1 MSPNIKLNGYLSI
14 LIFGYVIILHSYLG
28 HFCLLLEMEKRGY
41 KVSAE
46 WRDKN
51 YRGKKAENYN
61 NLEEKIID
69 SPIYKEHD
77 NEYLVECIEN
87 LRKKGIK
94 LEL

>member
-1 MSPNIKLNGYLSI
+1 LWVAVRFFL
-14 LIFGYVIILHSYLG
+14 
-28 HFCLLLEMEKRGY
+28 
-41 KVSAE
+41 
-46 WRDKN
+46 
-51 YRGKKAENYN
+51 